1 MAFKVIGESILRVD
15 GHTKVTGGAKYPA
28 DLRMENMLH
37 GKTLRSTK
45 AHANFTIDTK
55 KAEKH
60 KGVVGV
66 LTAKDIPGKNAH
78 GVLLKD
84 HEALCESRVRRIG
97 DPIAV
102 VFAETE
108 RDAESALADIQVEYE
123 ELPGVFD
130 PEEAMKE
137 NAPKIHGE
145 DNTIFHYK
153 IRRGD
158 VEKAFEEAAVI
169 VEDTYYT
176 GAVDHAFL
184 QPEAGISYVEEDGTI
199 TVIAATQYPHFDRID
214 IAGALNVEEEQVRII
229 NPAVGGAFGGR
240 EDLTLQIH
248 LAVAA
253 RKFHRPVKMVYDR
266 KESFLAHCKRHP
278 ITMHCKTAADKDGK
292 LLALKTRIV
301 GDTGAYASWAINVL
315 RKAGVHITGPYEIP
329 NVWVDSYAVYTN
341 NPFSGAMRGFGATQP
356 PIAHEQQMD
365 RIAEKLGM
373 DPFTIRR
380 KNIFRLNSKTATEQV
395 LKESVP
401 LGRCLDALEA
411 AMNEK
416 PLPDENINFL
426 EDLKERQEKKEGPWN
441 DKNR

>member
-1 MAFKVIGESILRVD
+1 MSFNVIGENILRVD

-28 DLRMENMLH
+28 DLNMENMLY
-37 GKTLRSTK
+37 GKTLRSEK
-45 AHANFTIDTK
+45 AHANFTLDTGE
-55 KAEKH
+55 AEAME
-60 KGVVGV
+60 GVVGV

-78 GVLLKD
+78 GVLFKD

-102 VFAETE
+102 VI
-108 RDAESALADIQVEYE
+108 AESERIAEKALQGIRVTYE
-123 ELPGVFD
+123 ELPAVFD

-137 NAPKIHGE
+137 EAPKVHGE
-145 DNTIFHYK
+145 DNTIFHFK

-184 QPEAGISYVEEDGTI
+184 QPEAGVSYVEEDGTV
-199 TVIAATQYPHFDRID
+199 TVIAATQYPHFDRMD
-214 IAGALNVEEEQVRII
+214 IAGALGMEEEQVRII

-253 RKFHRPVKMVYDR
+253 KKFHRPVKMVYDR

-278 ITMHCKTAADKDGK
+278 IIMHCKTAADKEGK
-292 LLALKTRIV
+292 LLGMKARIV

-365 RIAEKLGM
+365 RIGEKLGL

-380 KNIFRLNSKTATEQV
+380 KNLFTLGSKTATEQV

-401 LGRCLDALEA
+401 LDRCLDALEA
-411 AMNEK
+411 AMNKK
-416 PLPDENINFL
+416 PLPDENINYL
-426 EDLKERQEKKEGPWN
+426 EDLKQRQMEKEGAS
-441 DKNR
+441 DEKIR

>member
-1 MAFKVIGESILRVD
+1 MAFKVIGENILRVD
-15 GHTKVTGGAKYPA
+15 GHTKVTGGAKYPG
-28 DLRMENMLH
+28 DLVMDGMLY
-37 GKTLRSTK
+37 GKTLRSKK
-45 AHANFTIDTK
+45 AHANFTLDTK
-55 KAEKH
+55 EAESME
-60 KGVVGV
+60 GVWGV
-66 LTAKDIPGKNAH
+66 LRAKDIPGKNCH
-78 GVLLKD
+78 GVLFKD
-84 HEALCESRVRRIG
+84 HEAICESRVRRIG
-97 DPIAV
+97 DPMAV
-102 VFAETE
+102 VIADTE
-108 RDAESALADIQVEYE
+108 RIAAKALEKIQVTYE
-123 ELPGVFD
+123 ELPAVFD

-137 NAPKIHGE
+137 DSPKIHGG
-145 DNTIFHYK
+145 DNKIFHFK

-184 QPEAGISYVEEDGTI
+184 QTEAGISYVEEDGTL

-214 IAGALNVEEEQVRII
+214 IAGALGLEEERVRII

-248 LAVAA
+248 LGVAA
-253 RKFHRPVKMVYDR
+253 QKFKRPIKMVYDR

-278 ITMHCKTAADKDGK
+278 ITMHCKTAANKDGK
-292 LLALKTRIV
+292 LLAMKARIV

-373 DPFTIRR
+373 DPFSIRR
-380 KNIFRLNSKTATEQV
+380 KNIFTLGSKTATEQV

-401 LGRCLDALEA
+401 LDRCLDALEA
-411 AMNEK
+411 AMKEK
-416 PLPDENINFL
+416 PLPDENINYL
-426 EDLKERQEKKEGPWN
+426 EDLKEKQRRKEESPYEKI
-441 DKNR
+441 R

>member
-1 MAFKVIGESILRVD
+1 MNFKVIGENVLRVD
-15 GHTKVTGGAKYPA
+15 GHTKVTGGAKYPS
-28 DLRMENMLH
+28 DLHMENMLY

-45 AHANFTIDTK
+45 AHANFTIDTSIT
-55 KAEKH
+55 ESIE
-60 KGVVGV
+60 GVVGV
-66 LTAKDIPGKNAH
+66 LTAKDIPGKNCH
-78 GVLLKD
+78 GVLFKD
-84 HEALCESRVRRIG
+84 HEAICKSRVRRYG

-102 VFAETE
+102 VI
-108 RDAESALADIQVEYE
+108 AESERIAEKALETIRVDYE
-123 ELPGVFD
+123 ELPAVFD
-130 PEEAMKE
+130 PEEAMKKE
-137 NAPKIHGE
+137 SPKIHGE
-145 DNTIFHYK
+145 DNTVFHYK

-158 VEKAFEEAAVI
+158 VEKAFEDAAVI

-184 QPEAGISYVEEDGTI
+184 QPEAGIAYEEEDGTL

-214 IAGALNVEEEQVRII
+214 IAGALGMAEEDVRII

-253 RKFHRPVKMVYDR
+253 KKFKRPIKMVYDR

-292 LLALKTRIV
+292 LLGMKARIV

-341 NPFSGAMRGFGATQP
+341 NPFAGAMRGFGATQP

-365 RIAEKLGM
+365 RVAEKLGM
-373 DPFTIRR
+373 DPFSIRR
-380 KNIFRLNSKTATEQV
+380 KNIFKLGSKTATEQV

-401 LGRCLDALEA
+401 MGRCLDALEA

-416 PLPDENINFL
+416 PLPDENINYL
-426 EDLKERQEKKEGPWN
+426 EDLKAEQIRKEGSRN
-441 DKNR
+441 EKIR